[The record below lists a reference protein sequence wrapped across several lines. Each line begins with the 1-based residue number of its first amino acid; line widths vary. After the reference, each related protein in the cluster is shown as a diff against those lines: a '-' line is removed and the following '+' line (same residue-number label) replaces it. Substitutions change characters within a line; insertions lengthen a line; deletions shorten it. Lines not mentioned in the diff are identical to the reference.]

1 MSKRWFAG
9 CALTILLATFL
20 LGMADPE
27 RFTATFS
34 IVAYDP
40 ATGDLGVAV
49 ASKFPAVGA
58 MVPAA
63 RAGVGAVATQAAA
76 NLRFGSEG
84 LKLLESGL
92 TPQQAIEKLVE
103 ADPGRD
109 ARQMGLVDAR
119 GRSAAWTGKD
129 CFSFAGHIVGE
140 NYTVQGNIL
149 TGREVLVAMSEAF
162 TKSSGSLAERLLAA
176 VEAGDAAGGDQR
188 GKESAAM
195 LVVREGAGYGGVG
208 DRWVDL
214 RVDDHAEPVKELRRL
229 FGVHTLYFGE
239 TKELVPLTADLVREL
254 QDILQRTGF
263 YDGEI
268 NGVYDEATR
277 SALEDFQGWENLE
290 MRFRRDNQI
299 DKVVLDYMRQH
310 YGQKK

>member
-9 CALTILLATFL
+9 CALTILLAAFV
-20 LGMADPE
+20 LGTAEPE

-58 MVPAA
+58 MVPYA

-92 TPQQAIEKLVE
+92 TPQQALEKLVE
-103 ADPGRD
+103 NDPGRGD
-109 ARQMGLVDAR
+109 RQMGLVDAR

-129 CFSFAGHIVGE
+129 CFDFAGHIVGE
-140 NYTVQGNIL
+140 NYSVQGNIL

-162 TKSSGSLAERLLAA
+162 ANARGPLAERLMAA

-229 FGVHTLYFGE
+229 LGVHTLYFGE

-254 QDILQRTGF
+254 QEILKRTNF

-268 NGVYDEATR
+268 SGTYDDATR
-277 SALEDFQGWENLE
+277 DALEDFQGWENLE
-290 MRFRRDNQI
+290 MRFRKDNQI

-310 YGQKK
+310 FGQEK

>member
-9 CALTILLATFL
+9 CALTILLGAFL
-20 LGMADPE
+20 LKVDEPE

-40 ATGDLGVAV
+40 VTGDLGVAV

-58 MVPAA
+58 MVPYA

-76 NLRFGSEG
+76 NLRFGTEG

-92 TPQQAIEKLVE
+92 TPQQALEKLVE
-103 ADPGRD
+103 NDPGRD
-109 ARQMGLVDAR
+109 DRQMGLVDAR
-119 GRSAAWTGKD
+119 GRSAAWTGKG
-129 CFSFAGHIVGE
+129 CFDFAGHIVGE

-149 TGREVLVAMSEAF
+149 TGREVLVAMSQAF
-162 TKSSGSLAERLLAA
+162 TSARGTLAERLMAA
-176 VEAGDAAGGDQR
+176 LEAGDAAGGDQR
-188 GKESAAM
+188 GKESAAL

-229 FGVHTLYFGE
+229 LDVHTLYFGE
-239 TKELVPLTADLVREL
+239 TKELVPLTPELVREL
-254 QDILQRTGF
+254 QEILKRTGF
-263 YDGEI
+263 YEGEV
-268 NGVYDEATR
+268 NGTYDEATR
-277 SALEDFQGWENLE
+277 DALEDFQGWENLE
-290 MRFRRDNQI
+290 MRFRKDNQI